1 MNSQA
6 IAAAR
11 LKLEEAEQRQQE
23 AQAKLQKIEHRLAE
37 CRQRQQE
44 ITAARLDGTATPDS
58 AAEFGAL
65 AADISALEKMGATA
79 QAEAAL
85 ISTDKERNTL
95 AELENMMRRNQ
106 DQELFTAL
114 AAKVTEIELLL
125 CKAIAAAHQAGRR
138 IGHHSL
144 SQSWKPSNALDR
156 AIRLGVSPEV

>member
-1 MNSQA
+1 MITQS

-11 LKLEEAEQRQQE
+11 QKLAEAEQRQQD
-23 AQAKLQKIEHRLAE
+23 AQAKVQKIEHRLAE

-44 ITAARLDGTATPDS
+44 ITAARLDGTAPPDS

-65 AADISALEKMGATA
+65 AADIAALEKMFATV

-85 ISTDKERNTL
+85 LGTDKERNTL

-114 AAKVTEIELLL
+114 SGKAAEIELLL

-138 IGHHSL
+138 ISHHSL
-144 SQSWKPSNALDR
+144 SQSWKPSIALAR
-156 AIRLGVSPEV
+156 AINYGQPPEV